1 MLDKVLVTGSRGM
14 LGRNICDHLSSMSF
28 NLLTP
33 DHATLDL
40 LDFSQTSN
48 FLHTHKPDIIIHCAG
63 VVGGIQANMA
73 QPALFLADN
82 MRIGMNIIY
91 SAYRE
96 GVKFFLNMGSSC
108 MYPANSPHALTEDM
122 ILSEPLEP
130 TNEGYAIAKC
140 AATRLC
146 QYITNQDSEFHY
158 KTIVPCNLYGKY
170 DKFDPV
176 SSHMIPAIIQ
186 KIDYAINHD
195 LTDVEIWGDGTA
207 RREFMYA
214 GDLAMLV
221 GRALLQFA
229 ELPDVMNAGIGR
241 DYTVNEYYTTIGNIL
256 GYKGQFYHNTAKPAG
271 MRRKLVD
278 IARQQ
283 AFGFTPAHTL
293 EEGIRQTYEWY
304 KTIQACKSHM
314 E

>member
-122 ILSEPLEP
+122 ILSGPLEP

-170 DKFDPV
+170 DKFDPAR
-176 SSHMIPAIIQ
+176 SHMIASIIR
-186 KIDYAINHD
+186 KIDEAIKFRIPE
-195 LTDVEIWGDGTA
+195 VEIWGDGQA

-214 GDLAMLV
+214 GDLAQLV
-221 GRALLQFA
+221 RMAVENFDD
-229 ELPDVMNAGIGR
+229 LPPVMNAGIGH
-241 DYTVNEYYTTIGNIL
+241 DYTVDEYYQIIGRL
-256 GYKGQFYHNTAKPAG
+256 FGYKGKFTHNLSKPSG
-271 MRRKLVD
+271 MRRILLDVSLQLK
-278 IARQQ
+278 
-283 AFGFTPAHTL
+283 FGFMPEHSL
-293 EEGIRQTYEWY
+293 EAGIRETYEWY
-304 KTIQACKSHM
+304 KTL
-314 E
+314 